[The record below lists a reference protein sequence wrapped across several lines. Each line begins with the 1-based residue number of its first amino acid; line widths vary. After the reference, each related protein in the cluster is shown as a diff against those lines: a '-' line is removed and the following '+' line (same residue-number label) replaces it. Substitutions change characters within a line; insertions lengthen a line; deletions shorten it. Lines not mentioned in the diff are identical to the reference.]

1 MKQVEVCGVDGSG
14 QGDGRWCRGV
24 QEWRSSAPCKS
35 GTRALLILLDTDYLK
50 DFFPNYTK
58 DHLYE

>member
-1 MKQVEVCGVDGSG
+1 MWTEVGRPRVMGGGVG
-14 QGDGRWCRGV
+14 GV